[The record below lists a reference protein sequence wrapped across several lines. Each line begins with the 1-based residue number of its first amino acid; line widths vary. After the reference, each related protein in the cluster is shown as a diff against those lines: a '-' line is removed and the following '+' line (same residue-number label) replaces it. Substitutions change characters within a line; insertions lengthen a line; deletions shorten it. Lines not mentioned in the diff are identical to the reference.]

1 MKVLDNSVPERVLD
15 FSLPPT
21 LTKGILIKKTKGG
34 RGFVNSLN
42 V

>member
-21 LTKGILIKKTKGG
+21 LTKGILIKKQ
-34 RGFVNSLN
+34 REDEDLLIH
-42 V
+42 